1 MKKSFSLMFMMLIF
15 SVISVFISSCGG
27 TGGGE
32 NSTLS
37 IPGSRYRAI
46 VSQAGDPVVY
56 QILEF
61 KTNGEFVM
69 ILLDPN
75 EAPKELMKGT
85 YVVKGDKISCTV
97 TWADE
102 DNQDTIGKT
111 NEITIIE
118 NGKKIK
124 LDEFV
129 LERM

>member
-1 MKKSFSLMFMMLIF
+1 MEEQE
-15 SVISVFISSCGG
+15 
-27 TGGGE
+27 GE
-32 NSTLS
+32 KTQLFQYRV
-37 IPGSRYRAI
+37 SRYRAI
-46 VSQAGDPVVY
+46 VSQAGDPVIY

-75 EAPKELMKGT
+75 AAPKELMKGT

-97 TWADE
+97 TWANQDA
-102 DNQDTIGKT
+102 QDTIGKT
-111 NEITIIE
+111 YEGTIIE

-129 LERM
+129 MERM

>member
-69 ILLDPN
+69 ISLNPDEQPM
-75 EAPKELMKGT
+75 ELMKGT
-85 YVVKGDKISCTV
+85 YVVKSDKIYCTV
-97 TWADE
+97 TWAD
-102 DNQDTIGKT
+102 NMSQDMIGKT
-111 NEITIIE
+111 YEVTIIE

-129 LERM
+129 MERM

>member
-32 NSTLS
+32 NSTRS

-75 EAPKELMKGT
+75 EPPKELMKGT

>member
-69 ILLDPN
+69 IHLDPN
-75 EAPKELMKGT
+75 KQAEELMKGT

-102 DNQDTIGKT
+102 YNQDTIGKT

-129 LERM
+129 MERM

>member
-37 IPGSRYRAI
+37 ISGSRYRAI

-75 EAPKELMKGT
+75 EPPKELMKGT
-85 YVVKGDKISCTV
+85 YVVKGNKISCTV
-97 TWADE
+97 TWG
-102 DNQDTIGKT
+102 NQDTQDMIGKT
-111 NEITIIE
+111 YEVTIIE

-129 LERM
+129 MERM